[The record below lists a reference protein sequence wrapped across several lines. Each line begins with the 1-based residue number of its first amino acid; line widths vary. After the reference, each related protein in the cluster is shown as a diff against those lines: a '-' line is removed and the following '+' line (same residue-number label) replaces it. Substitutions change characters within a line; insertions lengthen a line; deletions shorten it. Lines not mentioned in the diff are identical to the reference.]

1 MCASKEINRIRKKR
15 PKTKLHQFFLGAVER
30 EPVATIHTVSGYQL
44 LAANVARIAW
54 SKTFA
59 FL

>member
-30 EPVATIHTVSGYQL
+30 EPVATIHTVSTYFR
-44 LAANVARIAW
+44 N
-54 SKTFA
+54 F
-59 FL
+59 

>member
-30 EPVATIHTVSGYQL
+30 EPVATIHTVSGYL
-44 LAANVARIAW
+44 L
-54 SKTFA
+54 
-59 FL
+59 